1 MTMPDLG
8 RTLVLLG
15 LALLIL
21 GFIVLALGRFHL
33 PIGRLPGDLSY
44 RGKNFSFSF
53 PIVSCLLLSA
63 LLSLLF
69 WIANRV
75 RR

>member
-1 MTMPDLG
+1 MPDLG
-8 RTLVLLG
+8 RIFIFLG
-15 LALLIL
+15 LTFLLIGL
-21 GFIVLALGRFHL
+21 VFMGLSRFNL

-44 RGKNFSFSF
+44 RGKSFSFSF

-63 LLSLLF
+63 LLSLLLWTF
-69 WIANRV
+69 GRL

>member
-1 MTMPDLG
+1 MPDLG
-8 RTLVLLG
+8 RIFILLGLTLLLIGLVLLG
-15 LALLIL
+15 LS
-21 GFIVLALGRFHL
+21 RFNL

-63 LLSLLF
+63 LLSLLL
-69 WIANRV
+69 WIFGRL

>member
-1 MTMPDLG
+1 MPDLS
-8 RTLVLLG
+8 RTLVFLG
-15 LALLIL
+15 LALLVL
-21 GFIVLALGRFHL
+21 GLLLMGLSRFNI

-44 RGKNFSFSF
+44 RGKFFSLSF

-63 LLSLLF
+63 LLSFFLWVLG
-69 WIANRV
+69 RM

>member
-1 MTMPDLG
+1 MPDLG
-8 RTLVLLG
+8 RTLVFLG

-21 GFIVLALGRFHL
+21 GLLLISLSRFNL
-33 PIGRLPGDLSY
+33 PIGRLPGDFSY
-44 RGKNFSFSF
+44 KGRNSSFSF

-63 LLSLLF
+63 LLSFLLWVF
-69 WIANRV
+69 GRL

>member
-1 MTMPDLG
+1 MSDLG
-8 RTLVLLG
+8 RIFILLGLTLVLIGLVLLG
-15 LALLIL
+15 LS
-21 GFIVLALGRFHL
+21 RFNL

-63 LLSLLF
+63 LLSLLL
-69 WIANRV
+69 WIFGRL

>member
-1 MTMPDLG
+1 MPDLG
-8 RTLVLLG
+8 RIFIFLG
-15 LALLIL
+15 LTFLLIGL
-21 GFIVLALGRFHL
+21 VFMGLSRFNL

-44 RGKNFSFSF
+44 RGKSFSFSF

-63 LLSLLF
+63 LLSLLLWVF
-69 WIANRV
+69 GRL

>member
-1 MTMPDLG
+1 MPDLG

-15 LALLIL
+15 LALLIVGL
-21 GFIVLALGRFHL
+21 LVLALNRFHL

-44 RGKNFSFSF
+44 RGRNFSFSF

-63 LLSLLF
+63 MLSLLL
-69 WIANRV
+69 WIAGKV

>member
-1 MTMPDLG
+1 MPDLG
-8 RTLVLLG
+8 RIFILLG
-15 LALLIL
+15 LALLVIGL
-21 GFIVLALGRFHL
+21 LVIGLSRFNL

-63 LLSLLF
+63 LLSFLLWVF
-69 WIANRV
+69 GRL

>member
-1 MTMPDLG
+1 MPDLG

-15 LALLIL
+15 LALLVIGL
-21 GFIVLALGRFHL
+21 LVIGLSRLNL

-44 RGKNFSFSF
+44 RGKSFAFSF

-63 LLSLLF
+63 LVSLLVWVF
-69 WIANRV
+69 GRL

>member
-1 MTMPDLG
+1 MPDLG
-8 RTLVLLG
+8 RTLVFLG
-15 LALLIL
+15 LALLVL
-21 GFIVLALGRFHL
+21 GLLVIGLSRFNL

-44 RGKNFSFSF
+44 RGKSFSFSF

-63 LLSLLF
+63 LLSFLLWVVGRF
-69 WIANRV
+69 

>member
-1 MTMPDLG
+1 MPDLG

-15 LALLIL
+15 LALLVIGL
-21 GFIVLALGRFHL
+21 LVIGLSRLNL

-63 LLSLLF
+63 LLSLLVWVF
-69 WIANRV
+69 GRL